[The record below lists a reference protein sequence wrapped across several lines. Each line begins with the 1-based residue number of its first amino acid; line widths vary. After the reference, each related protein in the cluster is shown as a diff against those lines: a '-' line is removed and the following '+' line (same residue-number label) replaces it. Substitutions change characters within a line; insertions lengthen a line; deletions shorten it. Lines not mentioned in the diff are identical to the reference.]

1 MSLKILGCIPCVLH
15 LGPQPRIW
23 ARGRCTGHVPHVSQ
37 DHCHTG
43 NLTSQLLAVV
53 LRCCCWSVGVALL
66 FFFVC
71 FCWLQLFWMI
81 LNGCSSL
88 LVVLGRKLQIV
99 CVVAWHGSIHFMS
112 CRPPKFRIFGPE
124 LGRCFPWWMMQLP
137 DTRTE
142 IWRLEQLCST
152 CYMLVSF
159 KIFEWWVLII
169 EHT

>member
-66 FFFVC
+66 FFFCV
-71 FCWLQLFWMI
+71 F
-81 LNGCSSL
+81 L
-88 LVVLGRKLQIV
+88 LVAVVLNDFEWLFFIV
-99 CVVAWHGSIHFMS
+99 GGDRPQASNCLRCCLAWQYSFHVM
-112 CRPPKFRIFGPE
+112 PP
-124 LGRCFPWWMMQLP
+124 
-137 DTRTE
+137 TE
-142 IWRLEQLCST
+142 IQDLRARTREVFS
-152 CYMLVSF
+152 LVDDAIARY
-159 KIFEWWVLII
+159 KDWDLKVGATLLYLLYVGIF
-169 EHT
+169 